1 MRFGI
6 LSQWF
11 DPEPGGGAIPGAL
24 ARALA
29 SRGHEVTVLT
39 GFPNYPNGEIYP
51 GYSMRPK
58 QDSWQDGVRLR
69 RVALYPSHDTSSAHR
84 VLNYGSF
91 ALSATTL
98 GLPVLRGLD
107 AIWVYNSPA
116 SIAAPMWAAKYLL
129 GIPHVLHVMDLWPD
143 SIFLSNFGSRSLSR
157 GLSRRALDKWC
168 SAMYHSAATVAYV
181 TPGLQKE
188 LASRGVPKS
197 KLHYVP
203 VWADELVSKTA
214 EPMPRSTW
222 GVGDS
227 ELLMLYAGAL
237 GAAQGLDSL
246 IEGLALIRE
255 KVRVTCLL
263 AGSGT
268 AAASLQ
274 ALARDRGL
282 DNVRFLGQV
291 PRDQMPGIMAA
302 ADLHV
307 VTLKKTPLSLIT
319 MPSKIQTTLAS
330 GKPFIA
336 ALSGDA
342 REVAVQS
349 GAGITANPGDPES
362 MAQAITTAA
371 ELGQSQL
378 ALKGL
383 AGRAHYRDTYAL
395 DIGVDRI
402 ESLLIGAAELRKPR
416 NKPHILRRR

>member
-1 MRFGI
+1 MKFGI
-6 LSQWF
+6 LTQWF
-11 DPEPGGGAIPGAL
+11 DPEPGGGAIPGAV

-39 GFPNYPNGEIYP
+39 GFPNYPSGEIYP
-51 GYSMRPK
+51 GYSIRPK
-58 QDSWQDGVRLR
+58 QDGWQDGVRLR
-69 RVALYPSHDTSSAHR
+69 RVALYPSHDTSSTHR
-84 VLNYGSF
+84 MLNYGTF
-91 ALSATTL
+91 AVSATTL
-98 GLPVLRGLD
+98 GLPVFRGLD

-129 GIPHVLHVMDLWPD
+129 GVPHVLHVMDLWPD
-143 SIFLSNFGSRSLSR
+143 SIFMSNFGSRSLSR

-168 SAMYHSAATVAYV
+168 SAMYQSAATVAYV
-181 TPGLQKE
+181 TPGLEQE

-203 VWADELVSKTA
+203 VWADELVSRTA

-222 GVGDS
+222 GVGDN

-246 IEGLALIRE
+246 IEALALVRN
-255 KVRVTCLL
+255 KVKVTCLL

-274 ALARDRGL
+274 TLAIDRGL

-291 PRDQMPGIMAA
+291 PRGQMPRIMAT

-330 GKPFIA
+330 AKPFIA
-336 ALSGDA
+336 ALAGDA
-342 REVAVQS
+342 REVAIQS

-371 ELGQSQL
+371 ELGRSQL
-378 ALKGL
+378 ALKGF
-383 AGRAHYRDTYAL
+383 AGRAYYRETYAL
-395 DIGVDRI
+395 DQGVDRI
-402 ESLLIGAAELRKPR
+402 ESLLIGAAETKKSKKNPR
-416 NKPHILRRR
+416 TLRRP